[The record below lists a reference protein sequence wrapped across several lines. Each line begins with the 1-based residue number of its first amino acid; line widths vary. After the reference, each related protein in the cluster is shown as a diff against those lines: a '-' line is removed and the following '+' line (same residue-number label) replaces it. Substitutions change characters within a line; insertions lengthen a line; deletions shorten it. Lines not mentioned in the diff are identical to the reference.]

1 VNPVLFER
9 GAVSAA
15 FTAAHTTPAMPPAEP
30 PGRKP
35 EPLDNDDSKE
45 DSICAAIRAGRMAAD
60 PTPEREFGVQ
70 HWHRA

>member
-1 VNPVLFER
+1 
-9 GAVSAA
+9 
-15 FTAAHTTPAMPPAEP
+15 MPPAEP